1 MTALLRPAF
10 FILCALALCGPAATQ
25 AQPMPAIEMVDI
37 PAGSFLMGACVP
49 ASADKQRRARDE
61 FMGRPPAQP
70 ACQPEEEA
78 FGSASGPQHAV
89 RVRAFQLGKTAV
101 TLGQFKAWL
110 RAAGRDD
117 LLTEEF
123 MQANR
128 HGDQA
133 PVVYVSWHDAQD
145 YIRWLNQTWP
155 QGGRWRLPSEAEW
168 EYACRA
174 GQPVRYCGS
183 DDPGAVAWH
192 ADNSG
197 RRINPVAQKQ
207 PNAWG
212 LYDMS
217 GNAFEWVQDC
227 WHNSYKEDGME
238 DAARRR
244 QRLGKRLLFSQPI
257 FQRTAHGA
265 ARRQR
270 AGSGLW
276 LRARPCAPPCP
287 AQVAGR

>member
-1 MTALLRPAF
+1 MTASLRPAF
-10 FILCALALCGPAATQ
+10 FILYALALCGPAATQ
-25 AQPMPAIEMVDI
+25 AQPMPAIEMADI

-78 FGSASGPQHAV
+78 FGPASGPQHAV

-183 DDPGAVAWH
+183 DDPGTVAWH

-197 RRINPVAQKQ
+197 RRIRPVAQKQ

-212 LYDMS
+212 LKS
-217 GNAFEWVQDC
+217 LFAPRPQARKRGL
-227 WHNSYKEDGME
+227 GRP
-238 DAARRR
+238 AAL
-244 QRLGKRLLFSQPI
+244 QIL
-257 FQRTAHGA
+257 
-265 ARRQR
+265 
-270 AGSGLW
+270 AG
-276 LRARPCAPPCP
+276 P
-287 AQVAGR
+287 